1 MSDLRVGRRFGPYRI
16 EAVLGKGGVSIV
28 YEALNSDDELIAL
41 KLLTPFAEGRAE
53 IRAAIEKEFRVMQ
66 RFDHPGIVRAR
77 RGGTIADIHYIE
89 MDRVAGGTVADRL
102 GPEVSLGVPQT
113 VAVGIATAEA
123 LQHVHDHRVVHRDV
137 KPSNILL
144 TDDLDNGGVPV
155 LFDFGLALD
164 LDAPDAIPGR
174 IYGSPLFISPEQAL
188 SGPPVDGR
196 ADLYSLG
203 VTLFRLAT
211 GKAPF
216 YGERLDLLHH
226 HAETIA
232 PQASSI
238 RPVGDGLEA
247 VLERAMAKNPDDRW
261 QSGTELAQALR
272 AIPADELEA
281 RAGPIPRRGLL
292 RRRR

>member
-16 EAVLGKGGVSIV
+16 EAVLGKGGVSVV
-28 YEALNSDDELIAL
+28 YAALNSDDERIAL

-77 RGGTIADIHYIE
+77 RGGTIADLHYIE
-89 MDRVAGGTVADRL
+89 MDLVAGGTVADRL
-102 GPEVSLGVPQT
+102 GPEVALGVAQT

-123 LQHVHDHRVVHRDV
+123 LQHVHSHRVVHRDV

-144 TDDLDNGGVPV
+144 TGDLDKGGVPI

-164 LDAPDAIPGR
+164 LDDPDMVPGR
-174 IYGSPLFISPEQAL
+174 VYGSPLFISPEQAL
-188 SGPPVDGR
+188 SGPPVDAR

-203 VTLFRLAT
+203 VTLYRLAT

-216 YGERLDLLHH
+216 YGERLDLLHF
-226 HAETIA
+226 HADSE
-232 PQASSI
+232 PPKPSSI

-247 VLERAMAKNPDDRW
+247 VLEKAMAKHPDNRW
-261 QSGTELAQALR
+261 QSGAELAAALR
-272 AIPADELEA
+272 AIPSDELEA
-281 RAGPIPRRGLL
+281 LATRTPERGFL

>member
-16 EAVLGKGGVSIV
+16 ESVLGKGGVSVV
-28 YEALNSDDELIAL
+28 YAALNSDDELIAL

-66 RFDHPGIVRAR
+66 RFDHPGIIRAR

-89 MDRVAGGTVADRL
+89 MDMVAGGTIADRL
-102 GPEVSLGVPQT
+102 GPDVALGVPQT
-113 VAVGIATAEA
+113 VQVGIDTAEA

-144 TDDLDNGGVPV
+144 TGDLDSDGTPM

-164 LDAPDAIPGR
+164 LDAPDALPGR
-174 IYGSPLFISPEQAL
+174 VYGSPLFISPEQAL
-188 SGPPVDGR
+188 SGPAVDGR

-226 HAETIA
+226 HAESV
-232 PQASSI
+232 PPKASSI

-247 VLERAMAKNPDDRW
+247 VLEKAMAKDPDDRW
-261 QSGTELAQALR
+261 QSGTEFADALR

-281 RAGPIPRRGLL
+281 LTAPTPRRGLL

>member
-16 EAVLGKGGVSIV
+16 ESLLGKGGVSVV
-28 YEALNSDDELIAL
+28 YAALNSDDELIAL

-66 RFDHPGIVRAR
+66 RLDHPSIVRAR

-89 MDRVAGGTVADRL
+89 MDLVEGGTVADRL
-102 GPEVSLGVPQT
+102 GPEVSLGVPET
-113 VAVGIATAEA
+113 VEVGIAIAEA
-123 LQHVHDHRVVHRDV
+123 LQHVHDHRVVHRDI

-144 TDDLDNGGVPV
+144 TDDLDSGGVPM

-174 IYGSPLFISPEQAL
+174 VYGSPLFISPEQAL
-188 SGPPVDGR
+188 SGPAVDGR

-226 HAETIA
+226 HAETA
-232 PQASSI
+232 PPKASSI
-238 RPVGDGLEA
+238 CPVGNALEA
-247 VLERAMAKNPDDRW
+247 VLDRAMAKNPDDRW
-261 QSGTELAQALR
+261 QSGAELAAALR

-281 RAGPIPRRGLL
+281 LAAPAPKRGLL